1 MNQHLL
7 HTLYFFRYLLVAR
20 HRKGFG
26 VHSPFIFDFI
36 TKVLIRNTHHDHDL
50 DLIPRIKND
59 IGRKNLMIKKEGF
72 GAGSGYGRNN
82 NISLKKLL
90 HQQSISHKYGRLLY
104 KMAAYYQPSNIIE
117 LGTSLG
123 ISTLYLA
130 LGCRTAEINTIEGD
144 RQLCQMAGS
153 IINTVLPDNRIH
165 IHHNEFS
172 EVIESWFT
180 NKKEHLMVFIDGNHQ
195 KEATVYYCELIRKHV
210 DKPSIIIIDD
220 IHWSSEMLAAWE
232 QICKIPEF
240 TFTIDLFRLG
250 IVFARKSAAKQHFVI
265 KY

>member
-7 HTLYFFRYLLVAR
+7 HTLYFLRYLLVAR

-26 VHSPFIFDFI
+26 VHSPFIFNFI
-36 TKVLIRNTHHDHDL
+36 ANVLVRNKNHDHDVG
-50 DLIPRIKND
+50 LINRIKKD
-59 IGRKNLMIKKEGF
+59 IAHKEQMIKKEGF
-72 GAGSGYGRNN
+72 GAGSGYGHGN

-90 HQQSISHKYGRLLY
+90 HQQSINHKYGRLLY
-104 KMAAYYQPSNIIE
+104 KMSAYYQPSNIIE

-144 RQLCQMAGS
+144 RQLYQVAGS
-153 IINTVLPDNRIH
+153 IISTALPDNRIH
-165 IHHNEFS
+165 ILHNEFS
-172 EVIESWFT
+172 EVIESLFK

-195 KEATVYYCELIRKHV
+195 KEATLEYCELIRKHV

-220 IHWSSEMLAAWE
+220 IHWSSEMLAAWKE
-232 QICKIPEF
+232 ICAIPEF

-250 IVFARKSAAKQHFVI
+250 IVFTQKSAAKQHFVI